1 MSRMKQ
7 GRYWAAA
14 LREIRAF
21 VLGVLASLVAAYIAK
36 LLGL

>member
-1 MSRMKQ
+1 MSKMRK

-14 LREIRAF
+14 LREIRTF
-21 VLGVLASLVAAYIAK
+21 LLGVLASLVAAYIAG